1 MAEFSKILEVG
12 ESAFG
17 AVPTSAPHTKLN
29 PVVRETVQDRVYKEL
44 RQALIYGLFD
54 PGQVLII
61 QDLAASLQVSTM
73 PVRDALSR
81 LISEQALEAL
91 PNRSVRVPPIDLK
104 RLDDL
109 LQARIVI
116 EGAALELA
124 VARISDAEIEE
135 LQPLIGRYDEAIARR
150 DSYPIE
156 QELELNKR
164 FHFQIYQHSG
174 SDVLFPIIES
184 LWLQS
189 GPYVRAAVLK
199 FDPASEISALHYHR
213 DILTAMKVRDV
224 AAAKQALAS
233 DISRAFDL
241 LRDAPILEADPP
253 LAPKRRYRRKTS

>member
-1 MAEFSKILEVG
+1 MADFSRVLKIDGRPRE
-12 ESAFG
+12 
-17 AVPTSAPHTKLN
+17 PAPLRDKLT
-29 PVVRETVQDRVYKEL
+29 PVVRETVQDRVYQQL

-54 PGQVLII
+54 PGEVLII
-61 QDLAASLQVSTM
+61 QDLAVSMQTSTM

-91 PNRSVRVPPIDLK
+91 PNRSVRVPVIDPK

-109 LQARIVI
+109 LKARIVI

-124 VARISDAEIEE
+124 THRITDEEIEA
-135 LQPLIGRYDEAIARR
+135 LHPLIGHYDEALANRS
-150 DSYPIE
+150 DYPIE
-156 QELELNKR
+156 EELDLNKS
-164 FHFQIYQHSG
+164 FHFRIYQHSG

-199 FDPASEISALHYHR
+199 FDPKSEISALHYHR
-213 DILTAMKVRDV
+213 EILAALKARD
-224 AAAKQALAS
+224 AEAAKRALAS

-241 LRDAPILEADPP
+241 LRDTPLTDSEPAPPT
-253 LAPKRRYRRKTS
+253 KRRYRRKT